1 MSARHKVAEA
11 RFICCRGHDLV
22 IASLLLLMAL
32 LVLTVSINAQ
42 ENAEDWLKK
51 GYELS
56 SNGSDEKALLAYE
69 NAISI
74 DPENTIAWINK
85 ANTLYQLN
93 RTIES
98 NQSYQRALEITE
110 GMLANDSENVTL
122 WMGKGLLLNNLG
134 NAEEAV
140 AAFDNAS
147 KIDPKDN
154 MAWKMKGVLLARD
167 LQRYDDAV
175 EAYDAALQIDPKD
188 GEVWNLKGD
197 ALKAWAHQ
205 AEADAA
211 FAKAKELGY
220 QE

>member
-1 MSARHKVAEA
+1 LSARHKVAEA
-11 RFICCRGHDLV
+11 GFLCCRGHDLA
-22 IASLLLLMAL
+22 IASLLLLMVL

-42 ENAEDWLKK
+42 ESAEDWLKK

-134 NAEEAV
+134 NAQEAV

-147 KIDPKDN
+147 DIDPQN
-154 MAWKMKGVLLARD
+154 EMAWKMKGVLLASD
-167 LQRYDDAV
+167 LQMYD
-175 EAYDAALQIDPKD
+175 EALAAFDRALQINQGDTA
-188 GEVWNLKGD
+188 VWKLKGD
-197 ALKAWAHQ
+197 SLVALGRQ
-205 AEADAA
+205 SEADAA
-211 FAKAKELGY
+211 FKQAKDLEG
-220 QE
+220 